1 MSRSALLKP
10 VAVPSRKN
18 TGRAAWCV
26 SVPAHLSPT
35 GKRQRR
41 FFATKDEAS
50 GECERLKAR
59 KDNFGISL
67 KSLTPAR
74 IAEASQAY
82 ALLDPHGIDL
92 LVAVRSH
99 LDTVK
104 QRSQSVSFGEAF
116 DLFASLKEGKSLKYR
131 QEIRHA
137 RATFG
142 PVLDKMV
149 CDVSPSELE
158 TILQTLPSAAR
169 NAKMRRVRSVF
180 NLAIKR
186 GWMPSGTSPVARLD
200 FADCAR
206 KEVLVFSAA
215 EVERMLVDALENDLE
230 LLPFLTLAAFC
241 GIRPDGELQKLLWSD
256 LKFDGDKPQVVIRP
270 EVSKINRR
278 RFVDLSENA
287 LTWIEAYRQH
297 GGVTEGKIVP
307 FSANVLRKK
316 RRKNRVGAHISRWIQ
331 QGFRHTFCSAWL
343 AMNKDVNELVLQSG
357 HTDPETMWK
366 HYHRALSESEAKAFW
381 SIRPPMEQKN
391 IISLSGRNEKLL
403 TAFNALC

>member
-1 MSRSALLKP
+1 MRSATLKP
-10 VAVPSRKN
+10 VRFKGREQ
-18 TGRAAWCV
+18 TGRAPWCV
-26 SVPAHLSPT
+26 SVPPHLSPT
-35 GKRQRR
+35 GKRQQK
-41 FFATKDEAS
+41 FFPTRDEAF

-74 IAEASQAY
+74 IVEASQAY
-82 ALLDPHGIDL
+82 ALLDPIGVDL
-92 LVAVRSH
+92 LVAVRSYIG
-99 LDTVK
+99 TFQ
-104 QRSQSVSFGEAF
+104 QRAQSVTLGEAF

-142 PVLDKMV
+142 PVLNKMV

-158 TILQTLPSAAR
+158 TILTTLPSAAR
-169 NAKMRRVRSVF
+169 NAKMRRLRSVF

-206 KEVLVFSAA
+206 KEVEVFSAA

-287 LTWIEAYRQH
+287 LAWIEAYRQR

-316 RRKNRVGAHISRWIQ
+316 RRKNRVGARISRWIQ

-343 AMNKDVNELVLQSG
+343 AMHKDVNELVLQSG

-366 HYHRALSESEAKAFW
+366 HYHRALTEAEARDYW
-381 SIRPPMEQKN
+381 SIRPAMEHKN
-391 IISLSGRNEKLL
+391 IILLSGAQN
-403 TAFNALC
+403 TI

>member
-1 MSRSALLKP
+1 MPRSAPLKP
-10 VAVPSRKN
+10 VAIPSRKN
-18 TGRAAWCV
+18 SGRAAWCL
-26 SVPAHLSPT
+26 SIPAHLSPT

-41 FFATKDEAS
+41 FFDTKDEAF

-82 ALLDPHGIDL
+82 TLLAPHGIDL
-92 LVAVRSH
+92 LVAVRSY
-99 LDTVK
+99 LDIVK

-116 DLFASLKEGKSLKYR
+116 NTFASLKEGKSLKYR

-142 PVLDKMV
+142 PLLPKMI
-149 CDVSPSELE
+149 CDVNASDLE
-158 TILQTLPSAAR
+158 PILKTLPAASR
-169 NAKMRRVRSVF
+169 NAKMRRLRSVF
-180 NLAIKR
+180 NLGIKR

-200 FADCAR
+200 FADLSK
-206 KEVLVFSAA
+206 KEVEVFSAA
-215 EVERMLVDALENDLE
+215 EVERMLIDALENDLE

-256 LKFDGDKPQVVIRP
+256 LKFDGDKPQIVIRP
-270 EVSKINRR
+270 EVSKIKRR
-278 RFVDLSENA
+278 RFVDLSDNA
-287 LTWIEAYRQH
+287 LGWIEAYRQR

-316 RRKNRVGAHISRWIQ
+316 RRKNRSSAKIVRWIQ
-331 QGFRHTFCSAWL
+331 QGLRHTYCSAWL
-343 AMNKDVNELVLQSG
+343 ATHKDVNKLVLQSG
-357 HTDPETMWK
+357 HANPETMWQ
-366 HYHRALSESEAKAFW
+366 HYHRALTEAEAKAFW
-381 SIRPPMEQKN
+381 AIRPPMEYKN
-391 IISLSGRNEKLL
+391 IISISGAAKRY
-403 TAFNALC
+403 